1 MYMYMCIHLKISIV
15 PIIRKRLT
23 MKNTVYM
30 YFELCSGSAVCV
42 PHTNTH
48 SVNKDSPLFM

>member
-1 MYMYMCIHLKISIV
+1 MYMCIHLKISIV